1 MTIINQYIKL
11 KIMIDIKTK
20 NIKAKIILI
29 YFIPTSSIIDFLSES
44 QNNNKKF
51 IANVSIS
58 FISMLGNVFILF

>member
-29 YFIPTSSIIDFLSES
+29 YFIPTSSMIDFLSES

-51 IANVSIS
+51 IANVSTS
-58 FISMLGNVFILF
+58 FISMLGNDFILF

>member
-20 NIKAKIILI
+20 NTKAKTILI
-29 YFIPTSSIIDFLSES
+29 YFIPTSSMIDFLSEL

-51 IANVSIS
+51 IANVSTS
-58 FISMLGNVFILF
+58 FISMIGNVFILF